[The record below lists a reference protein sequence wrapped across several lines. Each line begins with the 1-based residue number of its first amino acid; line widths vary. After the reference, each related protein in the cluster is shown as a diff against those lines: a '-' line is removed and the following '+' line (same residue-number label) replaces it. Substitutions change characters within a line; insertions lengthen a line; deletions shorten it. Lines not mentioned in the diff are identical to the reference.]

1 MIGRAARRRCPRCGE
16 RAFSSYFT
24 LREHCPECGLRFERE
39 EGYWVGALVI
49 NTAVVFGSFLVLFVG
64 GMLVFWPDVPWG
76 ALAAVTL
83 GTMAILPI
91 LFYPV
96 SKTLWMA
103 LELSWHPLEPH
114 EVDAAAN
121 AADPP
126 PRT

>member
-1 MIGRAARRRCPRCGE
+1 MSTVPSVGSASSGRRGTGSE
-16 RAFSSYFT
+16 
-24 LREHCPECGLRFERE
+24 
-39 EGYWVGALVI
+39 ALVI

-64 GMLVFWPDVPWG
+64 GMLLFWPDVPWG

-121 AADPP
+121 AADLPP
-126 PRT
+126 TT